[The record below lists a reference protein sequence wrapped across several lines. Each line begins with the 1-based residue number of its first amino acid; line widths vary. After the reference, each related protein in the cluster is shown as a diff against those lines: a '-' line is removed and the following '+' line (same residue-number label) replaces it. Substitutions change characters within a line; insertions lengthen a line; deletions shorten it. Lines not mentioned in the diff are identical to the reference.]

1 MTWKSF
7 FQRVQS
13 KSTIKKTFQPSKQTL
28 SKSHR
33 RINRFTTK
41 WKLAC
46 TRRYGPRSMTIGTA
60 AALLKCKLPRKRVKL
75 QASMADALNCGPPV
89 TITAG
94 CGSFFPG
101 WKRWPRRQ
109 RKSKLYNVH
118 VYGAIVKVV
127 LLNELVAG
135 SYTSLANV
143 SRTIPLLPMPRSSHR
158 ASSIKVSCLVALQL
172 QRPRL
177 GSRTTPAHVSSLSN
191 LTLFVGADTDI
202 HFIFGIFRR
211 YWWTVWREYSHYV
224 VVFIISSKIIKDR
237 KNFLFNY

>member
-1 MTWKSF
+1 MLLIAAPRLRLPQVAILFSPGENGGRGAREKASC
-7 FQRVQS
+7 
-13 KSTIKKTFQPSKQTL
+13 
-28 SKSHR
+28 
-33 RINRFTTK
+33 TT
-41 WKLAC
+41 C
-46 TRRYGPRSMTIGTA
+46 TYTGP
-60 AALLKCKLPRKRVKL
+60 
-75 QASMADALNCGPPV
+75 
-89 TITAG
+89 
-94 CGSFFPG
+94 
-101 WKRWPRRQ
+101 
-109 RKSKLYNVH
+109 
-118 VYGAIVKVV
+118 VKVV

-211 YWWTVWREYSHYV
+211 YWWIVWREYSHYV